1 MRGTERIVGVVA
13 VAIPVLIT
21 IVGWSMFGH
30 WVAGPVQPPATP
42 RVAGAAE
49 TSPAAAGAA
58 RTPVAAPSTDRQT
71 PEATRPTPTA
81 GAPTLTQVAA
91 ATPDLEPAVGTL
103 ASDPGAAVSTF
114 YSLVSSHQFDSAAQ
128 LWSPRMRAAFP
139 PDANLTERFRQTQ
152 IVRLQRAEVI
162 SQDQSQATVAV
173 DLIEQDGQAGQR
185 HFVGNWYLVRAED
198 GWMLDR
204 PQLNPAP

>member
-1 MRGTERIVGVVA
+1 
-13 VAIPVLIT
+13 
-21 IVGWSMFGH
+21 
-30 WVAGPVQPPATP
+30 
-42 RVAGAAE
+42 
-49 TSPAAAGAA
+49 
-58 RTPVAAPSTDRQT
+58 
-71 PEATRPTPTA
+71 
-81 GAPTLTQVAA
+81 VAA
-91 ATPDLEPAVGTL
+91 ATADLEPAVGTL

-139 PDANLTERFRQTQ
+139 PDANLTERFRQAQ
-152 IVRLQRAEVI
+152 IVRLRRAEVI

-173 DLIEQDGQAGQR
+173 DLIEHDGQAGQR

-204 PQLNPAP
+204 PQLSPAP

>member
-1 MRGTERIVGVVA
+1 MHPRAPHARNERIVGVVA

-91 ATPDLEPAVGTL
+91 ATADLEPAVGTL

-114 YSLVSSHQFDSAAQ
+114 LFARVE
-128 LWSPRMRAAFP
+128 SP
-139 PDANLTERFRQTQ
+139 
-152 IVRLQRAEVI
+152 VRLG
-162 SQDQSQATVAV
+162 S
-173 DLIEQDGQAGQR
+173 
-185 HFVGNWYLVRAED
+185 
-198 GWMLDR
+198 
-204 PQLNPAP
+204 PAMEPPH